1 MNPALIVVGADKGGV
16 GKTTVSRL
24 LLDYFASRK
33 TPARAFDAEHPR
45 GTLERFHPDATEIV
59 DLTQTADQMKIIDT
73 LEDAGP
79 KVSVLDVRAGRLG
92 PTLKAL
98 EDIGFIEAAN
108 EGQFTFCL
116 FHVLGPSVSSLD
128 EISITAP
135 YLADAH
141 YFLVKN
147 HINDTTFFEWD
158 PETYGNYF
166 DDVTT
171 AGDINIPK
179 LNELAYEQVEIA
191 GVPFS
196 EFIDNRTAEG
206 KRAEHSFVLRGY
218 VRTWMRQVEQ
228 EFDRVKLMDIVTP
241 RKKARRA

>member
-1 MNPALIVVGADKGGV
+1 M
-16 GKTTVSRL
+16 
-24 LLDYFASRK
+24 
-33 TPARAFDAEHPR
+33 
-45 GTLERFHPDATEIV
+45 
-59 DLTQTADQMKIIDT
+59 
-73 LEDAGP
+73 
-79 KVSVLDVRAGRLG
+79 
-92 PTLKAL
+92 
-98 EDIGFIEAAN
+98 
-108 EGQFTFCL
+108 
-116 FHVLGPSVSSLD
+116 
-128 EISITAP
+128 
-135 YLADAH
+135 ADAH
-141 YFLVKN
+141 YFMIKN

-228 EFDRVKLMDIVTP
+228 EFDRVRLMDIISP
-241 RKKARRA
+241 RKKARKG